1 MKTQCSQGKKTKTLS
16 TILLLFLG
24 LLRVSAYCFCYE
36 ICLQGRKPDTI
47 KILSKCNRDRNF
59 LVNSIGIILF
69 WKCPSNT
76 VSPNFGKTEIKLSDR
91 NSLNIQAI
99 SNKIKY

>member
-1 MKTQCSQGKKTKTLS
+1 M
-16 TILLLFLG
+16 
-24 LLRVSAYCFCYE
+24 
-36 ICLQGRKPDTI
+36 
-47 KILSKCNRDRNF
+47 
-59 LVNSIGIILF
+59 VNSIGIILF

-99 SNKIKY
+99 SNKIKYWNLNCYIGINLPLSSCEGETKTVWCHLDMSSTNLQNVNKYIYIY